1 MFASKFGITTDCHV
15 SDFEEPTG
23 LSHTIAFDNVFEDR
37 NDFVGGQAGV
47 KESRAAAFG
56 KFCLAYAATEQAD
69 VFVFAIPSTH
79 VDIFAAANA
88 EQRTLFI
95 LTAKLLKV
103 VHDYAPQY
111 NVLENKQEKQH
122 ERRIEKYANPVNAK

>member
-1 MFASKFGITTDCHV
+1 MP
-15 SDFEEPTG
+15 DFEEPTG
-23 LSHTIAFDNVFEDR
+23 LAHASTFDDMFEER

-56 KFCLAYAATEQAD
+56 KCCLACAATEQAN

-95 LTAKLLKV
+95 LTAKLLQV
-103 VHDYAPQY
+103 VHDYALQY

-122 ERRIEKYANPVNAK
+122 ERRIEKYENPVNAK